1 MASPLLIFLGLMIV
15 LPLLNSRWQHLPQV
29 ILMAVLLLSIAM
41 LAPNRVP
48 SLHYQA
54 IPVPGELQDR
64 VATWSPGA
72 ADVAVTDVGRE
83 DEVTLVEKKFVETLD
98 I

>member
-1 MASPLLIFLGLMIV
+1 MASPLWIFLGLMIA
-15 LPLLNSRWQHLPQV
+15 LPFLDTRWQHLPQL
-29 ILMAVLLLSIAM
+29 ILMAVLLFSIAT

-48 SLHYQA
+48 SLHWST

-64 VATWSPGA
+64 VAAWTPGA
-72 ADVAVTDVGRE
+72 ADVAVTDVDGE

>member
-29 ILMAVLLLSIAM
+29 ILMSVLLLSIAM

-64 VATWSPGA
+64 AATWTPGA

-83 DEVTLVEKKFVETLD
+83 EVPLVEKKFVETLD

>member
-15 LPLLNSRWQHLPQV
+15 LPLLNSRWQHLPQL

-64 VATWSPGA
+64 AATWTPGA

-83 DEVTLVEKKFVETLD
+83 EVPLVEKKFVETLD

>member
-64 VATWSPGA
+64 VAWNPGA

-83 DEVTLVEKKFVETLD
+83 DEDALVEKKFVETLD

>member
-15 LPLLNSRWQHLPQV
+15 LPLLNSRWQHLPQL
-29 ILMAVLLLSIAM
+29 ILMSVLLLSIAM

-64 VATWSPGA
+64 AATWTPGA

>member
-15 LPLLNSRWQHLPQV
+15 LPLLNSKWQHLPQL
-29 ILMAVLLLSIAM
+29 ILMSVLLLSIAV

-48 SLHYQA
+48 SLHWST

-64 VATWSPGA
+64 VAWNPGA

-83 DEVTLVEKKFVETLD
+83 DEDALVEKKFVETLD

>member
-15 LPLLNSRWQHLPQV
+15 LPLLNSRWQHLPQL
-29 ILMAVLLLSIAM
+29 ILMSVLLLSIAM

-64 VATWSPGA
+64 VAWNPGA

>member
-48 SLHYQA
+48 SLHWST

-64 VATWSPGA
+64 VAWNPGA

-83 DEVTLVEKKFVETLD
+83 EVPLVEKKFVETLD

>member
-48 SLHYQA
+48 SLHWST

-64 VATWSPGA
+64 VAAWTPGA
-72 ADVAVTDVGRE
+72 ADVPTDVGRE
-83 DEVTLVEKKFVETLD
+83 DEVALVEKKFVETLD

>member
-15 LPLLNSRWQHLPQV
+15 LPLLNSRWQHLPQL

-48 SLHYQA
+48 SLHWST

-64 VATWSPGA
+64 VAWRPGA
-72 ADVAVTDVGRE
+72 AEVAVTDVGRE
-83 DEVTLVEKKFVETLD
+83 DEDALVEKKFVETLD

>member
-64 VATWSPGA
+64 AATWTPGA

>member
-64 VATWSPGA
+64 VAWNPGA

>member
-15 LPLLNSRWQHLPQV
+15 LPLLNSKWQHLPQL
-29 ILMAVLLLSIAM
+29 ILMSVLLLSIAV

-48 SLHYQA
+48 SLHWST

-64 VATWSPGA
+64 VAWNPGA
-72 ADVAVTDVGRE
+72 ADVVVRDVGRE

>member
-15 LPLLNSRWQHLPQV
+15 LPLLNSRWQHLPQL
-29 ILMAVLLLSIAM
+29 ILMSVLLLSIAM
-41 LAPNRVP
+41 LVPNRVP

-64 VATWSPGA
+64 AAWQPGA
-72 ADVAVTDVGRE
+72 AQGAVTDVGRE
-83 DEVTLVEKKFVETLD
+83 DEDALVEKKFVETLD

>member
-29 ILMAVLLLSIAM
+29 ILMSVLLLSIAM

-64 VATWSPGA
+64 VAWNPGA

-83 DEVTLVEKKFVETLD
+83 DEDALVEKKFVETLD

>member
-1 MASPLLIFLGLMIV
+1 MASPLLIFLGLMLV
-15 LPLLNSRWQHLPQV
+15 LPLLNSRWQHLPQL
-29 ILMAVLLLSIAM
+29 ILMSVLLLSIAV

-48 SLHYQA
+48 SLHWST

-64 VATWSPGA
+64 VAWRPGA
-72 ADVAVTDVGRE
+72 ADETDVGRE
-83 DEVTLVEKKFVETLD
+83 DEVALVEKKFVETLD

>member
-1 MASPLLIFLGLMIV
+1 MASPLWIFLGLMIA
-15 LPLLNSRWQHLPQV
+15 LPFMDTRWQHLPQL
-29 ILMAVLLLSIAM
+29 ILMSVLLLSIAT

-48 SLHYQA
+48 SLHWST

-64 VATWSPGA
+64 AATWTPGA

-83 DEVTLVEKKFVETLD
+83 DEDALVEKKFVETLD

>member
-1 MASPLLIFLGLMIV
+1 MASPLWIFLGLMLV
-15 LPLLNSRWQHLPQV
+15 LPLLNTRWQHLPQL
-29 ILMAVLLLSIAM
+29 ILMAVLLFSIAT

-48 SLHYQA
+48 SLHYEA

-64 VATWSPGA
+64 AATWSPGA

-83 DEVTLVEKKFVETLD
+83 DEDALVEKKFVETLD

>member
-1 MASPLLIFLGLMIV
+1 MASPLWIFLGLMIA
-15 LPLLNSRWQHLPQV
+15 LPFMDTRWQHLPQL
-29 ILMAVLLLSIAM
+29 ILMSVLLLSIAM

-64 VATWSPGA
+64 VAWNPGA

>member
-48 SLHYQA
+48 SLHWST

-64 VATWSPGA
+64 AAWQPGA

>member
-64 VATWSPGA
+64 VAAWTPGA

-83 DEVTLVEKKFVETLD
+83 DEDALVEKKFVETLD

>member
-1 MASPLLIFLGLMIV
+1 
-15 LPLLNSRWQHLPQV
+15 
-29 ILMAVLLLSIAM
+29 MAVLLLSIAM

-64 VATWSPGA
+64 VAWNPGA

-83 DEVTLVEKKFVETLD
+83 DEDALVEKKFVETLD

>member
-1 MASPLLIFLGLMIV
+1 MFSPLLIFLGLMIV

-64 VATWSPGA
+64 VAWNPGA

>member
-1 MASPLLIFLGLMIV
+1 
-15 LPLLNSRWQHLPQV
+15 
-29 ILMAVLLLSIAM
+29 
-41 LAPNRVP
+41 
-48 SLHYQA
+48 
-54 IPVPGELQDR
+54 

>member
-15 LPLLNSRWQHLPQV
+15 LPLLNSRWQHLPQL

-64 VATWSPGA
+64 VAWNPGA

-83 DEVTLVEKKFVETLD
+83 DEDALVEKKFVETLD

>member
-1 MASPLLIFLGLMIV
+1 MASPLLIFLGLMLV
-15 LPLLNSRWQHLPQV
+15 LPLLNSRWQHLPQL

-48 SLHYQA
+48 SLHWST
-54 IPVPGELQDR
+54 IPVPGELQDMA
-64 VATWSPGA
+64 ATWTPGA

-83 DEVTLVEKKFVETLD
+83 EVPLVEKKFVETLD

>member
-64 VATWSPGA
+64 AATWSPGA

>member
-1 MASPLLIFLGLMIV
+1 MASPLWIFLGLMIA
-15 LPLLNSRWQHLPQV
+15 LPFLDTRWQHLPQL
-29 ILMAVLLLSIAM
+29 ILMAVLLFSIAT

-48 SLHYQA
+48 SLHWST

-64 VATWSPGA
+64 AAWQPGA

-83 DEVTLVEKKFVETLD
+83 EVPLVEKKFVETLD

>member
-1 MASPLLIFLGLMIV
+1 MASPLWIFLGLMIA
-15 LPLLNSRWQHLPQV
+15 LPFMDTRWQHLPQV
-29 ILMAVLLLSIAM
+29 ILMSVLLLSIAM

-64 VATWSPGA
+64 AATWTPGA

-83 DEVTLVEKKFVETLD
+83 EVPLVEKKFVETLD